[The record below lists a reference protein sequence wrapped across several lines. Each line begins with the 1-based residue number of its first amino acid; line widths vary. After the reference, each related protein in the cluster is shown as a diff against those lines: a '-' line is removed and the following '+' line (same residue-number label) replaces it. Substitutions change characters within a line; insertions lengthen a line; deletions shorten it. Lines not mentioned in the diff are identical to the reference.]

1 MKKYVFLLFAAL
13 LGSVT
18 CVFAK
23 DTLVTWNAPAGVAL
37 NSDFTVKVRQ
47 LDGEW
52 NILSTYLIKVDEVR
66 DTKHYVE
73 RASMATF
80 DFTGKVEVAVTYN
93 WGEVQ
98 TAKVRPLSY
107 DIPFQINGNT
117 VTFTLER
124 PRNLSVEV
132 NGDIFHNLQPS

>member
-1 MKKYVFLLFAAL
+1 
-13 LGSVT
+13 
-18 CVFAK
+18 
-23 DTLVTWNAPAGVAL
+23 
-37 NSDFTVKVRQ
+37 
-47 LDGEW
+47 
-52 NILSTYLIKVDEVR
+52 
-66 DTKHYVE
+66 
-73 RASMATF
+73 MATF

-132 NGDIFHNLQPS
+132 NGDISVSYTHLNRYLSGDESESGLRCNQ